1 MLGDA
6 RGDMEQE
13 LELKRVLWDCRRGM
27 LELDVLLAPY
37 AQAKYPVMDADQRQ
51 DFQRLLACNDQ
62 ELFLWLLRREIPV
75 ETRLAELVQD
85 VVAFAQCQD

>member
-62 ELFLWLLRREIPV
+62 ELFLWLLRREIPA

>member
-1 MLGDA
+1 
-6 RGDMEQE
+6 MEQE

-37 AQAKYPVMDADQRQ
+37 AQAKYPVMDAEQRQ

-62 ELFLWLLRREIPV
+62 ELFLWLLRREIPS